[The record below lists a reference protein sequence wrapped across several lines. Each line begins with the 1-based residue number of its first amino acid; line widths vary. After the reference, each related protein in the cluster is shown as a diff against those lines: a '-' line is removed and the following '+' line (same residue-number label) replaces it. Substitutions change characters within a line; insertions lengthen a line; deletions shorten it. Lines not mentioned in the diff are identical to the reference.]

1 MHNFLTAWMFFV
13 AQKKGCCAS
22 FPFKAVLQL
31 FLFKA
36 VNVST
41 TSAYVIIKSFESD
54 VIC

>member
-1 MHNFLTAWMFFV
+1 MHNFLTAWMFLWR
-13 AQKKGCCAS
+13 KKNCCAS
-22 FPFKAVLQL
+22 FPFKAVPQL

-41 TSAYVIIKSFESD
+41 TSVYVIIKSFESD